1 MRQAGFLDRPSVL
14 SLCSLCSA
22 TWKAE
27 TGPTEEWLFS
37 PFCRDNKKVAALC
50 EKYFCSSLLETELFI
65 GLTAHHC
72 GLGLT
77 RYSNLSVSRVGGVV
91 WYIKY
96 LCNLFLFFLSTE
108 SQHDCVLQWKLHPF
122 RVCLVA
128 LQSYIWSLKALSA
141 AQKQAQ
147 QMTWHLCS
155 SITTLHGSIFYF
167 CNQGILVKLF
177 FVSLAYVT
185 IVHLH

>member
-1 MRQAGFLDRPSVL
+1 MQQAEFLDRPSVL

-22 TWKAE
+22 TWEAE

-96 LCNLFLFFLSTE
+96 LCNLFLFFLALNLSMTVSCSGNYTHSDCAWLRYSHIFEASKLYLRHKSRLNKWLGIFVPLSQPFMAVFSTFIIKVYLWNYF
-108 SQHDCVLQWKLHPF
+108 S
-122 RVCLVA
+122 
-128 LQSYIWSLKALSA
+128 SL
-141 AQKQAQ
+141 
-147 QMTWHLCS
+147 
-155 SITTLHGSIFYF
+155 
-167 CNQGILVKLF
+167 
-177 FVSLAYVT
+177 
-185 IVHLH
+185 